1 MQTKKG
7 GLHSY
12 SKEPARDEATEDKE
26 LRPRRDE
33 QEQKMP
39 PWAQKMQQAWVDQ
52 LYCQEECRQTMLEIA
67 TATIAGVRTT
77 GQTSAQNWQKSSKL
91 SST

>member
-1 MQTKKG
+1 MQKNG

-12 SKEPARDEATEDKE
+12 SKEPTQDKAMEDKE
-26 LRPRRDE
+26 LRPRRDKQE
-33 QEQKMP
+33 QETP
-39 PWAQKMQQAWVDQ
+39 PRAQKMQQAWVDQ
-52 LYCQEECRQTMLEIA
+52 LYCQEECGQTTLEIA

-77 GQTSAQNWQKSSKL
+77 GKTSAQNWQKSSKL